1 MPKSKKLSL
10 ESTLTRL
17 GATLT
22 RLEDEQIS
30 LSESLAAFED
40 GLKLVREA
48 QAELQAAEQR
58 VAILTE
64 ESGEPVPQPLHDKGE
79 A

>member
-10 ESTLTRL
+10 ESTLTQL
-17 GATLT
+17 TATLT

-30 LSESLAAFED
+30 LSDSLSAFED

-64 ESGEPVPQPLHDKGE
+64 ESGALVSQPLQDKDE